1 MIRKR
6 KDNISPPYNNNNI
19 ILVSS
24 SKGISYHIDFYLYDN
39 GAKIFFP
46 YFLGYCQ

>member
-1 MIRKR
+1 MIRK
-6 KDNISPPYNNNNI
+6 KNKISPPPYNNNNI
-19 ILVSS
+19 ILFSS
-24 SKGISYHIDFYLYDN
+24 CKGMSYYIDFYLYNN